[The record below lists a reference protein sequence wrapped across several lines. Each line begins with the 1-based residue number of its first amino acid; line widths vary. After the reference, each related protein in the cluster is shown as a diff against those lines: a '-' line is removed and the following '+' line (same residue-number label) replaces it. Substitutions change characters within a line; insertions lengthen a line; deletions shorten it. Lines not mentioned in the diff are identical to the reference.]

1 MQNKT
6 SSKGTASAKA
16 AQSKSTAGKCAKT
29 SNCSGK
35 AQSKS
40 AQAKSTSKAS
50 AKKA

>member
-6 SSKGTASAKA
+6 SSKGTTSAKA
-16 AQSKSTAGKCAKT
+16 AQSKSTAKT